1 VLLARGIDL
10 PYKPRGAAL
19 HAARTNASRAPEHAP
34 LARDEP
40 PAGDTVSESNA
51 LPPIDGTRAHTDRAL
66 LSPSDRIA
74 RGIQF
79 EEPLIFDRSVPGRR
93 GFTLSSHDWDVP
105 AIDVAQA
112 LGGLERAKPAQLP
125 EVSEP
130 EVVRHYTRMS
140 QWNYSIDTGLYPL
153 GSCTMK
159 YNPKINEAMA
169 RLPGFAKLH
178 PYAPDSWCQGALE
191 LLHNFQTMLCAIS
204 GLPGVSLQPA
214 AGAQGE
220 LTGLMTIAA
229 YHRSRGDLRR
239 TRVIV
244 PDSAHGTNPASAAF
258 NGFTVVEVKAGADGM
273 LHPDAVAA
281 VMDDTVACIMLTNPN
296 TMGLFERHI
305 AEITRI
311 VHERG
316 GMVYMDG
323 ANMNAILGKARP
335 GDFGVDVMHYNVH
348 KTFSTPHGGGGPG
361 AGPICTCEALIPFL
375 PVPRVARVEGE
386 AGSRATY
393 KLDWDH
399 PRSIGKVKAFWGN
412 FLVFVRAYTYLR
424 EYGSSLHKVSELAV
438 LNANYLRVKLHDV
451 LKVAYPGTC
460 MHEVV
465 FDDSTF
471 SKNVSTLDIAKRLID
486 YGFHPPTTYFPLN
499 VHGSLMVEP
508 TETETIDTL
517 DQFAA
522 TLRTILCEAED
533 NPHVLKTA
541 PHNAFRTRLD
551 ETSAARKPVLSY
563 NKIAR

>member
-1 VLLARGIDL
+1 MSDS
-10 PYKPRGAAL
+10 AAQ
-19 HAARTNASRAPEHAP
+19 P
-34 LARDEP
+34 
-40 PAGDTVSESNA
+40 V
-51 LPPIDGTRAHTDRAL
+51 IDGTRAHTTRAL
-66 LSPSDRIA
+66 IQPSDRVS

-93 GFTLSSHDWDVP
+93 GFTLTRQDWDVP
-105 AIDVAQA
+105 AIDVQA
-112 LGGLERAKPAQLP
+112 TLGELARVQPARLP

-130 EVVRHYTRMS
+130 EVVRHYTRLS

-191 LLHNFQTMLCAIS
+191 LLHRLQGMLTEIA
-204 GLPGVSLQPA
+204 GLPGVSIQPA

-220 LTGLMTIAA
+220 LTGLMAIAA
-229 YHRSRGDLRR
+229 YHRSRGDHKR

-258 NGFTVVEVKAGADGM
+258 NGFTVVGVKAGPDGV

-296 TMGLFERHI
+296 TMGIFERHI
-305 AEITRI
+305 GAITDL

-361 AGPICTCEALIPFL
+361 AGPICVCDALIPFL
-375 PVPRVARVEGE
+375 PVPRVERHEQDGVAD
-386 AGSRATY
+386 Y
-393 KLDWDH
+393 HLNWDH
-399 PRSIGKVKAFWGN
+399 PQSIGKVKAFWGN

-424 EYGSSLHKVSELAV
+424 EYGDGLHEISELAV
-438 LNANYLRVKLHDV
+438 LNANYLRVKLNDV
-451 LKVAYPGTC
+451 LHVAYPGTC

-465 FDDSTF
+465 FDDSTYR
-471 SKNVSTLDIAKRLID
+471 SRVKNSDIAKRLID
-486 YGFHPPTTYFPLN
+486 FGFHPPTVSFPLN
-499 VHGSLMVEP
+499 VSGALMVEP
-508 TETETIDTL
+508 TETEPRYTL
-517 DQFAA
+517 DEFVA
-522 TLRTILCEAED
+522 TLRTILMEAEEH
-533 NPHVLKTA
+533 PEILQAA
-541 PHNAFRTRLD
+541 PYNAFRTRLD
-551 ETSAARKPVLSY
+551 ETAAFKNLILTY
-563 NKIAR
+563 DKIGR